1 MTLISLLENSIQ
13 HYGSKPALAH
23 KPKGGTYQDISY
35 TELSESVDAFSKGLN
50 ALGVKKNDRVA
61 LLSEN
66 RPEWAITDFG
76 SLKVGAVTVPM
87 FSTLTAAQVGYILK
101 DSGSK
106 IICVSTSRQ
115 LEKVTAIRDEVPTL
129 EQIIVFDPIEGEC
142 PADVIQFEEVCE
154 LEGQGIG
161 VRNPSYAN
169 EGIGVRNPS
178 YANEGIGVRNP
189 SYANEGIGV
198 RNPSYAN
205 EDDIATIIYTSGTT
219 GDPKGV
225 MLTHANFISNLQACK
240 SLIDVSDADVL
251 LSFLPLS
258 HVFERLGGHYVPLFS
273 GAKVAYAEST
283 FTVAQNMREIAPT
296 VMLSVPRLY
305 ETMHDRILR
314 AVQEGSS
321 LKQKIFHWGVSVGSS
336 VSSAIQQGKKPSA
349 ILQLQ
354 QNIADKLV
362 FAKLK
367 AATGG
372 RLRFFVS
379 GGAALP
385 QSIAEF
391 FHAAGILILEGYGL
405 TETSPVISMNHP
417 AQWRFGT
424 VGVPV
429 QGVEVQIAEDGEILT
444 RGPHVMKGYFNNE
457 SATAEVIDGEGWF
470 HTGDIGIID
479 EDGFVKITDRKKNI
493 IVLSNGKNVAPQ
505 PIESELVQSP
515 FINQILLVG
524 NERKNLAALIVPNF
538 DALKAWAAENTVATD
553 DLATMLE
560 TREVQQLIQGEI
572 RSRLTDF
579 SDFEQ
584 VRRFTLLDKEFSQE
598 ADEMTPTLKLKR
610 NVIIERYGDAIAE
623 MYPEDSQT

>member
-1 MTLISLLENSIQ
+1 MTLISMLEHSIQ

-35 TELSESVDAFSKGLN
+35 TELGESVDAFSKGLN
-50 ALGVKKNDRVA
+50 ALGVQKGDRVA

-76 SLKVGAVTVPM
+76 CLKAGAVTVPM

-106 IICVSTSRQ
+106 IICVSTSSQ

-142 PADVIQFEEVCE
+142 PEGVIQFEAVCE
-154 LEGQGIG
+154 LDGQGQGIG
-161 VRNPSYAN
+161 VRNPSDT
-169 EGIGVRNPS
+169 S
-178 YANEGIGVRNP
+178 
-189 SYANEGIGV
+189 
-198 RNPSYAN
+198 

-219 GDPKGV
+219 GAPKGV

-240 SLIDVSDADVL
+240 SLIDISDADVL

-258 HVFERLGGHYVPLFS
+258 HVFERLGGHYLPLIS

-283 FTVAQNMREIAPT
+283 FTVAQNMREVAPT

-314 AVQEGSS
+314 TVQEGSS

-336 VSSAIQQGKKPSA
+336 VSSAIQKGKKPSA

-417 AQWRFGT
+417 AQWKFGT

-429 QGVEVQIAEDGEILT
+429 PGVEVQIAEDGEILT

-457 SATAEVIDGEGWF
+457 SATAEVINGEGWF

-515 FINQILLVG
+515 FINQIILVG

-538 DALKAWAAENTVATD
+538 DALKAWAAENNVATD

-560 TREVQQLIQGEI
+560 TREVKQHIQREI

-579 SDFEQ
+579 ADFEQ
-584 VRRFTLLDKEFSQE
+584 VRRFTLLDTEFSQE

-623 MYPEDSQT
+623 MYPEDS

>member
-1 MTLISLLENSIQ
+1 MTLISLLEHSIE

-35 TELSESVDAFSKGLN
+35 AELGESVDAFSKGLN
-50 ALGVKKNDRVA
+50 ALGVQKDDRVA
-61 LLSEN
+61 ILSEN
-66 RPEWAITDFG
+66 RPEWTITDFG
-76 SLKVGAVTVPM
+76 TLKAGAVTVPM

-106 IICVSTSRQ
+106 IICVSTEAQ
-115 LEKVTAIRDEVPTL
+115 LKKVLSIRDEVPTL
-129 EQIIVFDPIEGEC
+129 EQIICFDPIEGET
-142 PADVIQFEEVCE
+142 PEGVIQFEAVCDLE
-154 LEGQGIG
+154 GEGQGIG
-161 VRNPSYAN
+161 VRNPSYA
-169 EGIGVRNPS
+169 S
-178 YANEGIGVRNP
+178 
-189 SYANEGIGV
+189 
-198 RNPSYAN
+198 

-225 MLTHANFISNLQACK
+225 MLTHANFIFNLQACK

-273 GAKVAYAEST
+273 GAKIAYAEST
-283 FTVAQNMREIAPT
+283 FTVAQNMREVAPT

-321 LKQKIFHWGVSVGSS
+321 LKQKIFHWGVSVGSA

-385 QSIAEF
+385 QAIAEF

-417 AQWRFGT
+417 AQWKFGT
-424 VGVPV
+424 VGAPVP
-429 QGVEVQIAEDGEILT
+429 GVEVQIAEDGEILT

-515 FINQILLVG
+515 FINQIMLVG

-538 DALKAWAAENTVATD
+538 DAVKAWAAENSVATD

-560 TREVQQLIQGEI
+560 TREVQQLIQSEI

-579 SDFEQ
+579 ADFEQ
-584 VRRFTLLDKEFSQE
+584 VRRFTLLEKEFSQE

-610 NVIIERYGDAIAE
+610 NVIIARYGDAIAE
-623 MYPEDSQT
+623 MYPEDP

>member
-1 MTLISLLENSIQ
+1 MTLISLLEHSIQ
-13 HYGSKPALAH
+13 HYGSQPSLAH

-35 TELSESVDAFSKGLN
+35 TELGESVDAFSKGLT
-50 ALGVKKNDRVA
+50 ALGVQKGDRVA

-76 SLKVGAVTVPM
+76 SLKAGAVTVPM

-115 LEKVTAIRDEVPTL
+115 LEKVIAIRDEVPTL
-129 EQIIVFDPIEGEC
+129 EQIIVFDPLESEP
-142 PADVIQFEEVCE
+142 PAGVIQFEAVCE
-154 LEGQGIG
+154 LEGQGQGIG
-161 VRNPSYAN
+161 VRNPSHA
-169 EGIGVRNPS
+169 S
-178 YANEGIGVRNP
+178 
-189 SYANEGIGV
+189 
-198 RNPSYAN
+198 

-225 MLTHANFISNLQACK
+225 MLTHANFISNLEACR
-240 SLIDVSDADVL
+240 SLIEVNAADVL

-283 FTVAQNMREIAPT
+283 FTVAQNMREVAPT

-314 AVQEGSS
+314 AVQEGSP

-336 VSSAIQQGKKPSA
+336 VSSAIQKGKKPSA

-417 AQWRFGT
+417 AQWKFGT

-429 QGVEVQIAEDGEILT
+429 PGVEVHIAEDGEILT

-457 SATAEVIDGEGWF
+457 SATAEVIDEEGWF
-470 HTGDIGIID
+470 YTGDIGIID

-515 FINQILLVG
+515 FIDQIMLVG

-538 DALKAWAAENTVATD
+538 DALKAWATENDIATGRTD
-553 DLATMLE
+553 GDTPPLHE
-560 TREVQQLIQGEI
+560 TREVQQLVQGEI

-579 SDFEQ
+579 ADFEQ

-610 NVIIERYGDAIAE
+610 NVIIERYGDRIEE
-623 MYPEDSQT
+623 MYPEDA

>member
-1 MTLISLLENSIQ
+1 MTLISMLEHSIQ

-35 TELSESVDAFSKGLN
+35 TELGESVDAFSKGLN
-50 ALGVKKNDRVA
+50 ALGVQKGDRVA

-76 SLKVGAVTVPM
+76 CLKAGAVTVPM

-106 IICVSTSRQ
+106 IICVSTSSQ

-142 PADVIQFEEVCE
+142 PEGVIQFEAVCE
-154 LEGQGIG
+154 LDGDGQGIG
-161 VRNPSYAN
+161 VRNPSYA
-169 EGIGVRNPS
+169 S
-178 YANEGIGVRNP
+178 
-189 SYANEGIGV
+189 
-198 RNPSYAN
+198 

-219 GDPKGV
+219 GAPKGV

-240 SLIDVSDADVL
+240 SLIDISDADVL

-258 HVFERLGGHYVPLFS
+258 HVFERLGGHYLPLIS

-283 FTVAQNMREIAPT
+283 FTVAQNMREVAPT

-314 AVQEGSS
+314 TVQEGSS

-336 VSSAIQQGKKPSA
+336 VSSAIQKGKKPSA

-417 AQWRFGT
+417 AQWKFGT

-429 QGVEVQIAEDGEILT
+429 PGVEVQIAEDGEILT
-444 RGPHVMKGYFNNE
+444 RGPHVMKGYFNSE
-457 SATAEVIDGEGWF
+457 SATAEVINGEGWF

-515 FINQILLVG
+515 FINQIILVG

-538 DALKAWAAENTVATD
+538 DALKAWAAENNVATD
-553 DLATMLE
+553 DLATMFE
-560 TREVQQLIQGEI
+560 TREVKQLIQREI

-579 SDFEQ
+579 ADFEQ
-584 VRRFTLLDKEFSQE
+584 VRRFTLLDTEFSQE

-610 NVIIERYGDAIAE
+610 NVIIKRYGEAIE
-623 MYPEDSQT
+623 KMYPEDP

>member
-1 MTLISLLENSIQ
+1 MTLISLLEHSIE
-13 HYGSKPALAH
+13 HYDSKPALAH

-35 TELSESVDAFSKGLN
+35 AELGESVDAFSKGLN
-50 ALGVKKNDRVA
+50 ALGVQKDDRVA
-61 LLSEN
+61 ILSEN

-76 SLKVGAVTVPM
+76 TLKAGGVTVPM

-106 IICVSTSRQ
+106 IICVSTEAQ
-115 LEKVTAIRDEVPTL
+115 LKKVLSIRDEVPTL
-129 EQIIVFDPIEGEC
+129 EQVIIFNPIEGKTPES
-142 PADVIQFEEVCE
+142 VSQFEAVCE
-154 LEGQGIG
+154 LDGEITDHAA
-161 VRNPSYAN
+161 S
-169 EGIGVRNPS
+169 
-178 YANEGIGVRNP
+178 
-189 SYANEGIGV
+189 
-198 RNPSYAN
+198 

-225 MLTHANFISNLQACK
+225 MLTHANFIFNLQACK

-273 GAKVAYAEST
+273 GAKIAYAEST
-283 FTVAQNMREIAPT
+283 FTVAQNMGEVSPT

-321 LKQKIFHWGVSVGSS
+321 LKQKIFHWGVSVGSA
-336 VSSAIQQGKKPSA
+336 VSSAIQQGKNPSA

-354 QNIADKLV
+354 QNIANKLV

-385 QSIAEF
+385 QAIAEF

-417 AQWRFGT
+417 EGWKFGT
-424 VGVPV
+424 VGMPVP
-429 QGVEVQIAEDGEILT
+429 GIEVQIAGDGEILT

-479 EDGFVKITDRKKNI
+479 ADGFVKITDRKKNI

-515 FINQILLVG
+515 FINQIMLVG

-538 DALKAWAAENTVATD
+538 DALKAWAAENGIATD
-553 DLATMLE
+553 DLSTMLE
-560 TREVQQLIQGEI
+560 TREVQQQIQSEI

-579 SDFEQ
+579 ADFEQ
-584 VRRFTLLDKEFSQE
+584 VRRFTLLEKEFSQE
-598 ADEMTPTLKLKR
+598 EDEMTPTLKLKR
-610 NVIIERYGDAIAE
+610 NVIIERYGDTIEE
-623 MYPEDSQT
+623 MYPEDSS

>member
-1 MTLISLLENSIQ
+1 MTLISMFEDAVEQ
-13 HYGSKPALAH
+13 YGNKPALAH

-35 TELSESVDAFSKGLN
+35 TEFSASVAAFSKGLN
-50 ALGVKKNDRVA
+50 ALGVEKNDRVA
-61 LLSEN
+61 ILSEN

-101 DSGSK
+101 DSGAK
-106 IICVSTSRQ
+106 IICVSTEKQ
-115 LEKVTAIRDEVPTL
+115 LEKVSAIRDAVPTL
-129 EQIIVFDPIEGEC
+129 EQIIIFDTIEAEIPEG
-142 PADVIQFEEVCE
+142 VIHFQAVCE
-154 LEGQGIG
+154 LAGEE
-161 VRNPSYAN
+161 SDSAA
-169 EGIGVRNPS
+169 S
-178 YANEGIGVRNP
+178 
-189 SYANEGIGV
+189 
-198 RNPSYAN
+198 

-219 GDPKGV
+219 GNPKGV
-225 MLTHANFISNLQACK
+225 MLTHANFISNVEACK
-240 SLIDVSDADVL
+240 SLIDVSETDVL

-273 GAKVAYAEST
+273 GAKIAYAEST
-283 FTVAQNMREIAPT
+283 FTVAQNMKEIAPT

-305 ETMHDRILR
+305 ETMHERILR

-321 LKQKIFHWGVSVGSS
+321 LKQKIFHWGVSVGSA
-336 VSSAIQQGKKPSA
+336 VSSAIQQGKNPSA
-349 ILQLQ
+349 ILRLQ
-354 QNIADKLV
+354 QGIADKLV

-367 AATGG
+367 EATGG

-417 AQWRFGT
+417 GKWKFGT
-424 VGVPV
+424 VGAQVP
-429 QGVEVQIAEDGEILT
+429 GIEVQIAEDGEILT
-444 RGPHVMKGYFNNE
+444 RGPHVMKGYFNNDT
-457 SATAEVIDGEGWF
+457 ATAEVIDAEGWF

-505 PIESELVQSP
+505 PIESELVRSP
-515 FINQILLVG
+515 FISQIMVIG
-524 NERKNLAALIVPNF
+524 SERKNLAALIVPNF
-538 DALKAWAAENTVATD
+538 DALKAWASENGIETD
-553 DLATMLE
+553 DLSAMLQ
-560 TREVQQLIQGEI
+560 TREVQQYIQSEI

-579 SDFEQ
+579 ADFEQ

-610 NVIIERYGDAIAE
+610 NVIIERYSDAIEE
-623 MYPEDSQT
+623 MYPEDS

>member
-1 MTLISLLENSIQ
+1 MTLISMFEQSIQ
-13 HYGSKPALAH
+13 QHDSKPALAH

-35 TELSESVDAFSKGLN
+35 TKLGESVDAFSKGLST
-50 ALGVKKNDRVA
+50 LGGQKDDRVA

-76 SLKVGAVTVPM
+76 CLKVGAVTVPM
-87 FSTLTAAQVGYILK
+87 FSTLTAAQVSYILK
-101 DSGSK
+101 DSGAK
-106 IICVSTSRQ
+106 IICVSTASQ
-115 LEKVTAIRDEVPTL
+115 LKKALSIRDQVPTL
-129 EQIIVFDPIEGEC
+129 EHIILFDSAEDETPEG
-142 PADVIQFEEVCE
+142 VIQFEDICNRGREADLTE
-154 LEGQGIG
+154 ESG
-161 VRNPSYAN
+161 VS
-169 EGIGVRNPS
+169 
-178 YANEGIGVRNP
+178 
-189 SYANEGIGV
+189 
-198 RNPSYAN
+198 

-219 GDPKGV
+219 GNPKGV

-240 SLIDVSDADVL
+240 SLIDVGETDVL

-273 GAKVAYAEST
+273 GAKIAYAEST
-283 FTVAQNMREIAPT
+283 FTVARNMQEVSPT

-305 ETMHDRILR
+305 ETMHDRVLS
-314 AVQEGSS
+314 AVQAGSP
-321 LKQKIFHWGVSVGSS
+321 LKQKIFHWGVSVGSA
-336 VSSAIQQGKKPSA
+336 VSSAIQQGKNPST
-349 ILQLQ
+349 ILRLQ
-354 QNIADKLV
+354 QGIADKLV

-385 QSIAEF
+385 QAIAEF

-417 AQWRFGT
+417 AKWKFGT

-429 QGVEVQIAEDGEILT
+429 PGVEVQIAADGEILT

-457 SATAEVIDGEGWF
+457 TETAEVIDADKWF
-470 HTGDIGIID
+470 YTGDIGFID

-515 FINQILLVG
+515 FISQIMLIG

-538 DALKAWAAENTVATD
+538 DALKAWAAENGVETD
-553 DLATMLE
+553 DLSAMLRA
-560 TREVQQLIQGEI
+560 REIQQLVQREI

-579 SDFEQ
+579 ADFEQ
-584 VRRFTLLDKEFSQE
+584 VRRFSLLEKEFSQE

-610 NVIIERYGDAIAE
+610 NVIIEKYADVIDG
-623 MYPEDSQT
+623 MYPEDA

>member
-1 MTLISLLENSIQ
+1 MTLISMFEETIQ
-13 HYGSKPALAH
+13 HYGDKPALAH
-23 KPKGGTYQDISY
+23 KPRGGTYLDISY
-35 TELSESVDAFSKGLN
+35 TELGESVDAFSKGLN
-50 ALGVKKNDRVA
+50 ALGVEKDDRVA
-61 LLSEN
+61 ILSEN

-76 SLKVGAVTVPM
+76 SLKTGAVTVPM
-87 FSTLTAAQVGYILK
+87 FSTLTAAQVGYILN
-101 DSGSK
+101 DSGAK
-106 IICVSTSRQ
+106 VICVSTEKQ
-115 LEKVTAIRDEVPTL
+115 LEKCLSIRGEVPTL
-129 EQIIVFDPIEGEC
+129 EQIIIFDSIEGETLEG
-142 PADVIQFEEVCE
+142 VTEFEAVCE
-154 LEGQGIG
+154 LAGEATD
-161 VRNPSYAN
+161 NTTS
-169 EGIGVRNPS
+169 
-178 YANEGIGVRNP
+178 
-189 SYANEGIGV
+189 
-198 RNPSYAN
+198 
-205 EDDIATIIYTSGTT
+205 EDAIATIIYTSGTT
-219 GDPKGV
+219 GNPKGV
-225 MLTHANFISNLQACK
+225 MLTHANFIFNLEACK
-240 SLIDVSDADVL
+240 SLINVSETDVL

-273 GAKVAYAEST
+273 GAKIAYAEST
-283 FTVAQNMREIAPT
+283 FTVAQNMQEVAPT

-385 QSIAEF
+385 QAIAEF

-405 TETSPVISMNHP
+405 TETSPVISMNYP
-417 AQWRFGT
+417 DKWKFGT
-424 VGVPV
+424 VGAPVP
-429 QGVEVQIAEDGEILT
+429 GVEVQIAEDGEILT

-457 SATAEVIDGEGWF
+457 AATAEVIDEDGWF

-479 EDGFVKITDRKKNI
+479 VDGFVKITDRKKNI

-515 FINQILLVG
+515 FISQIMVVG
-524 NERKNLAALIVPNF
+524 SERKNLAALIVPNF
-538 DALKAWAAENTVATD
+538 DALKTWAAENSIDTG
-553 DLATMLE
+553 DLSAMLQ
-560 TREVQQLIQGEI
+560 TREVQQHIQSEI
-572 RSRLTDF
+572 RNRLTDF
-579 SDFEQ
+579 ADFEQ
-584 VRRFTLLDKEFSQE
+584 VRRFVLLEKEFSQE

-610 NVIIERYGDAIAE
+610 NVIIEKYADAIE
-623 MYPEDSQT
+623 GMYPEDA

>member
-1 MTLISLLENSIQ
+1 MTLISMFEDSIQ
-13 HYGSKPALAH
+13 HYGSKPALAS
-23 KPKGGTYQDISY
+23 KPKGGTYEDISY
-35 TELSESVDAFSKGLN
+35 TALGESVDAFSRGLN
-50 ALGVKKNDRVA
+50 ALGVEKDDRVA
-61 LLSEN
+61 ILSEN

-76 SLKVGAVTVPM
+76 SLKTGAVTVPM
-87 FSTLTAAQVGYILK
+87 FSTLTAAQVGYILN
-101 DSGSK
+101 DSGAK
-106 IICVSTSRQ
+106 VICVSTEKQ
-115 LEKVTAIRDEVPTL
+115 LEKVNAIQDEVPTL
-129 EQIIVFDPIEGEC
+129 EQVIIFDAIEDETPEG
-142 PADVIQFEEVCE
+142 VIQFDAVCE
-154 LEGQGIG
+154 LTGDGPD
-161 VRNPSYAN
+161 NTTS
-169 EGIGVRNPS
+169 
-178 YANEGIGVRNP
+178 
-189 SYANEGIGV
+189 
-198 RNPSYAN
+198 

-219 GDPKGV
+219 GNPKGV
-225 MLTHANFISNLQACK
+225 MLTHANFISNVQVCK
-240 SLIDVSDADVL
+240 SLIDVSETDVL

-273 GAKVAYAEST
+273 GAKIAYAEST
-283 FTVAQNMREIAPT
+283 FTVAQNMQEVAPT

-385 QSIAEF
+385 QAIAEF

-405 TETSPVISMNHP
+405 TETSPVISMNYP
-417 AQWRFGT
+417 EKWKFGT
-424 VGVPV
+424 VGAPVP
-429 QGVEVQIAEDGEILT
+429 GVEVRIAEDGEILT

-457 SATAEVIDGEGWF
+457 AATAEVIDGEGWF

-479 EDGFVKITDRKKNI
+479 ADGFVKITDRKKNI

-515 FINQILLVG
+515 FISQIMLVG
-524 NERKNLAALIVPNF
+524 NERKNLAALIVPHF
-538 DALKAWAAENTVATD
+538 DALKAWASENSIEPG
-553 DLATMLE
+553 DLSAMLR
-560 TREVQQLIQGEI
+560 TREVQQHIQREI

-579 SDFEQ
+579 ADFEQ
-584 VRRFTLLDKEFSQE
+584 VRRFVLLEKEFSQE

-610 NVIIERYGDAIAE
+610 NVIIEKYGDVIE
-623 MYPEDSQT
+623 GMYPEDA

>member
-1 MTLISLLENSIQ
+1 MLEHSIQ

-35 TELSESVDAFSKGLN
+35 TELGESVDAFSKGLN
-50 ALGVKKNDRVA
+50 ALGVQKGDRVA

-76 SLKVGAVTVPM
+76 CLKAGAVTVPM

-142 PADVIQFEEVCE
+142 PEGVIQFEAVCE
-154 LEGQGIG
+154 LDGQGQGIG
-161 VRNPSYAN
+161 VRNPSYA
-169 EGIGVRNPS
+169 S
-178 YANEGIGVRNP
+178 
-189 SYANEGIGV
+189 
-198 RNPSYAN
+198 

-219 GDPKGV
+219 GAPKGV

-240 SLIDVSDADVL
+240 SLIDISDADVL

-258 HVFERLGGHYVPLFS
+258 HVFERLGGHYLPLIS

-283 FTVAQNMREIAPT
+283 FTVAQNMREVAPT

-336 VSSAIQQGKKPSA
+336 VSSAIQKGKKPSA

-385 QSIAEF
+385 QAIAEF

-405 TETSPVISMNHP
+405 TETAPVISMNHP
-417 AQWRFGT
+417 EKWKFGT

-429 QGVEVQIAEDGEILT
+429 PGVEVKIAEDGEILT

-457 SATAEVIDGEGWF
+457 AETAEVIDADRWF

-479 EDGFVKITDRKKNI
+479 VDGFVKITDRKKNI

-515 FINQILLVG
+515 FISQIMLIG

-538 DALKAWAAENTVATD
+538 DALKAWAAENGVETD
-553 DLATMLE
+553 DLSAMLRA
-560 TREVQQLIQGEI
+560 REIQQLIQREI

-579 SDFEQ
+579 ADFEQ
-584 VRRFTLLDKEFSQE
+584 VRRFSLLEKEFSQE

-610 NVIIERYGDAIAE
+610 NVIIEKYADVIDG
-623 MYPEDSQT
+623 MYPEDA

>member
-1 MTLISLLENSIQ
+1 MTLISMFEDSIQ
-13 HYGSKPALAH
+13 HYGSKPALAS
-23 KPKGGTYQDISY
+23 KPKGGTYEDISY
-35 TELSESVDAFSKGLN
+35 TALGESVDAFSRGLN
-50 ALGVKKNDRVA
+50 ALGVEKDDRVA
-61 LLSEN
+61 ILSEN

-76 SLKVGAVTVPM
+76 SLKTGAVTVPM
-87 FSTLTAAQVGYILK
+87 FSTLTAAQVGYILN
-101 DSGSK
+101 DSGAK
-106 IICVSTSRQ
+106 VICVSTEKQ
-115 LEKVTAIRDEVPTL
+115 LEKINAIQDEVPTL
-129 EQIIVFDPIEGEC
+129 EQVIIFDAIEGET
-142 PADVIQFEEVCE
+142 PEGVIQFDAVCE
-154 LEGQGIG
+154 LTGDGT
-161 VRNPSYAN
+161 NNTTS
-169 EGIGVRNPS
+169 
-178 YANEGIGVRNP
+178 
-189 SYANEGIGV
+189 
-198 RNPSYAN
+198 

-219 GDPKGV
+219 GNPKGV
-225 MLTHANFISNLQACK
+225 MLTHANFISNVQVCK
-240 SLIDVSDADVL
+240 SLIDVSETDVL

-273 GAKVAYAEST
+273 GAKIAYAEST
-283 FTVAQNMREIAPT
+283 FTVAQNMQEVAPT

-349 ILQLQ
+349 ILRLQ

-385 QSIAEF
+385 QAIAEF

-405 TETSPVISMNHP
+405 TETSPVISMNYP
-417 AQWRFGT
+417 EKWKFGT
-424 VGVPV
+424 VGAPVP
-429 QGVEVQIAEDGEILT
+429 GVEVRIAEDGEILT

-457 SATAEVIDGEGWF
+457 AATAEVINEEGWF

-479 EDGFVKITDRKKNI
+479 ADGFVKITDRKKNI

-515 FINQILLVG
+515 FISQIMVVG
-524 NERKNLAALIVPNF
+524 SERKNLAALIVPNF
-538 DALKAWAAENTVATD
+538 DALKAWASENSIETA
-553 DLATMLE
+553 DLSAMLQA
-560 TREVQQLIQGEI
+560 REVQQHIQREI

-579 SDFEQ
+579 ADFEQ
-584 VRRFTLLDKEFSQE
+584 VRRFVLLEKEFSQE

-610 NVIIERYGDAIAE
+610 NVIIERYSDEIEG
-623 MYPEDSQT
+623 MYPEDS

>member
-1 MTLISLLENSIQ
+1 MTLISLLEHSIE

-35 TELSESVDAFSKGLN
+35 AELGESVDAFSKGLN
-50 ALGVKKNDRVA
+50 ALGVQKDDRVA
-61 LLSEN
+61 ILSEN

-76 SLKVGAVTVPM
+76 TLKAGGATVPM

-106 IICVSTSRQ
+106 IICVSTEAQ
-115 LEKVTAIRDEVPTL
+115 LKKALSIRDEVPTL
-129 EQIIVFDPIEGEC
+129 KQIILFDPIEGET
-142 PADVIQFEEVCE
+142 PEGVIQFEAVCE
-154 LEGQGIG
+154 LDGKITDHAA
-161 VRNPSYAN
+161 S
-169 EGIGVRNPS
+169 
-178 YANEGIGVRNP
+178 
-189 SYANEGIGV
+189 
-198 RNPSYAN
+198 

-225 MLTHANFISNLQACK
+225 MLTHANFIFNLQACK

-273 GAKVAYAEST
+273 GAKIAYAEST
-283 FTVAQNMREIAPT
+283 FTVAQNMGEVSPT

-314 AVQEGSS
+314 AVQEGSP
-321 LKQKIFHWGVSVGSS
+321 LKQKIFHWGVSVGSA
-336 VSSAIQQGKKPSA
+336 VSSAIQQGKNPSA

-354 QNIADKLV
+354 QNIANKLV

-385 QSIAEF
+385 QTIAEF

-417 AQWRFGT
+417 EGWKFGT
-424 VGVPV
+424 VGMPVP
-429 QGVEVQIAEDGEILT
+429 GIEVQIAKDGEILT

-479 EDGFVKITDRKKNI
+479 ADGFVKITDRKKNI

-515 FINQILLVG
+515 FINQIMVVG

-538 DALKAWAAENTVATD
+538 DALKTWAAENGVATD
-553 DLATMLE
+553 DLSTMLE
-560 TREVQQLIQGEI
+560 TREVQQLIQSEM

-579 SDFEQ
+579 ADFEQ
-584 VRRFTLLDKEFSQE
+584 VRRFTLLEKEFSQE

-610 NVIIERYGDAIAE
+610 NVIIARYGDAIEE
-623 MYPEDSQT
+623 MYPEDS

>member
-1 MTLISLLENSIQ
+1 MTLISLLQHSIE

-35 TELSESVDAFSKGLN
+35 AELGESVDAFSKGLN
-50 ALGVKKNDRVA
+50 ALGVQKDDRVA
-61 LLSEN
+61 ILSEN

-76 SLKVGAVTVPM
+76 TLKARAVTVPM

-106 IICVSTSRQ
+106 IICVSTEAQ
-115 LEKVTAIRDEVPTL
+115 LKKVLSIRDEVPTL
-129 EQIIVFDPIEGEC
+129 EQVIIFDLIEGEM
-142 PADVIQFEEVCE
+142 PESVIQFEAVCE
-154 LEGQGIG
+154 LDGEITDHAA
-161 VRNPSYAN
+161 S
-169 EGIGVRNPS
+169 
-178 YANEGIGVRNP
+178 
-189 SYANEGIGV
+189 
-198 RNPSYAN
+198 

-225 MLTHANFISNLQACK
+225 MLTHANFIFNLQACK

-273 GAKVAYAEST
+273 GAKIAYAEST
-283 FTVAQNMREIAPT
+283 FTVAQNMGEVSPT

-314 AVQEGSS
+314 AVQEGSP
-321 LKQKIFHWGVSVGSS
+321 LKQKIFHWGVSVGSA
-336 VSSAIQQGKKPSA
+336 VSSAIQQGKNPSA

-354 QNIADKLV
+354 QKVANKLV

-385 QSIAEF
+385 QAIAEF

-417 AQWRFGT
+417 EGWKFGT
-424 VGVPV
+424 VGMPVP
-429 QGVEVQIAEDGEILT
+429 GIEVQIAEDGEILT

-515 FINQILLVG
+515 FIDQIMLVG

-538 DALKAWAAENTVATD
+538 DALKAWAAENGVATD
-553 DLATMLE
+553 DLPTMLK
-560 TREVQQLIQGEI
+560 TREVQQQIQSDI

-579 SDFEQ
+579 ADFEQ
-584 VRRFTLLDKEFSQE
+584 VRRFTLLEKEFSQE

-610 NVIIERYGDAIAE
+610 NVIIERYGDAIEE
-623 MYPEDSQT
+623 MYPEDS

>member
-1 MTLISLLENSIQ
+1 MTLISMLEHAIE
-13 HYGSKPALAH
+13 HYGSRPALAH

-35 TELSESVDAFSKGLN
+35 TELGKSVDAFRKGLN
-50 ALGVKKNDRVA
+50 ALGAQKGDRVA

-76 SLKVGAVTVPM
+76 SLKTGAVTVPM

-115 LEKVTAIRDEVPTL
+115 LEKVIAVRDEVPTL
-129 EQIIVFDPIEGEC
+129 EQIIIFDQIEGE
-142 PADVIQFEEVCE
+142 PPDGVIQFEAVCE
-154 LEGQGIG
+154 LEGQETDT
-161 VRNPSYAN
+161 A
-169 EGIGVRNPS
+169 
-178 YANEGIGVRNP
+178 
-189 SYANEGIGV
+189 
-198 RNPSYAN
+198 AN

-240 SLIDVSDADVL
+240 SLIEVSDTDVL

-273 GAKVAYAEST
+273 GSKVAYAEST
-283 FTVAQNMREIAPT
+283 FTVAQNMREVAPT

-314 AVQEGSS
+314 AVQEGSPI
-321 LKQKIFHWGVSVGSS
+321 KQKIFHWGVSIGSS
-336 VSSAIQQGKKPSA
+336 VSSAIQKGKKPSA
-349 ILQLQ
+349 TLQLQ

-417 AQWRFGT
+417 GQWKFGT

-429 QGVEVQIAEDGEILT
+429 PGVEVQIAEDGEILT

-479 EDGFVKITDRKKNI
+479 GDGFVKITDRKKNI

-515 FINQILLVG
+515 YIDQIMLVG

-538 DALKAWAAENTVATD
+538 DALKAWATENDVVTD
-553 DLATMLE
+553 DIATMLE
-560 TREVQQLIQGEI
+560 TREVRQLIQSEI

-610 NVIIERYGDAIAE
+610 NVIIERYANAIEE
-623 MYPEDSQT
+623 MYPEDA

>member
-1 MTLISLLENSIQ
+1 MTLISLLQHSIE

-35 TELSESVDAFSKGLN
+35 AELGESVDAFSKGLN
-50 ALGVKKNDRVA
+50 ALGVQKDDRVA
-61 LLSEN
+61 ILSEN

-76 SLKVGAVTVPM
+76 TLKARAVTVPM

-106 IICVSTSRQ
+106 IICVSTEAQ
-115 LEKVTAIRDEVPTL
+115 LKKVISIRDEVPTL
-129 EQIIVFDPIEGEC
+129 EQIICFDPIEGET
-142 PADVIQFEEVCE
+142 PEGVIQFEAVCE
-154 LEGQGIG
+154 LEGEETD
-161 VRNPSYAN
+161 A
-169 EGIGVRNPS
+169 
-178 YANEGIGVRNP
+178 A
-189 SYANEGIGV
+189 AT
-198 RNPSYAN
+198 

-225 MLTHANFISNLQACK
+225 MLTHANFIFNLQACK

-273 GAKVAYAEST
+273 GAKIAYAEST
-283 FTVAQNMREIAPT
+283 FTVAQNMGEVSPT

-314 AVQEGSS
+314 AVQEGSP
-321 LKQKIFHWGVSVGSS
+321 LKQKIFHWGVSVGSA

-385 QSIAEF
+385 QAIAEF

-417 AQWRFGT
+417 EGWKFGT
-424 VGVPV
+424 VGMPVP
-429 QGVEVQIAEDGEILT
+429 GIEVQIAEDGEILT

-515 FINQILLVG
+515 FIDQIMLVG

-538 DALKAWAAENTVATD
+538 DALKAWAAENGVATD
-553 DLATMLE
+553 DLPTMLK
-560 TREVQQLIQGEI
+560 TREVQQQIQSDI

-579 SDFEQ
+579 ADFEQ
-584 VRRFTLLDKEFSQE
+584 VRRFTLLEKEFSQE

-610 NVIIERYGDAIAE
+610 NVIIQRYGDTIEE
-623 MYPEDSQT
+623 MYPEDS

>member
-1 MTLISLLENSIQ
+1 MFEAAVQ
-13 HYGSKPALAH
+13 HYGNKAALAH
-23 KPKGGTYQDISY
+23 KPKGGTYLDISY
-35 TELSESVDAFSKGLN
+35 TELDASVAAFSKGLN
-50 ALGVKKNDRVA
+50 ALGVEKNDRVA
-61 LLSEN
+61 ILSEN

-101 DSGSK
+101 DSGAK
-106 IICVSTSRQ
+106 IICVSTDKQ
-115 LEKVTAIRDEVPTL
+115 LEKVSAIRDEVPTL
-129 EQIIVFDPIEGEC
+129 EQIIIFDTIEDETPEG
-142 PADVIQFEEVCE
+142 VIQFKAVCE
-154 LEGQGIG
+154 LAGEDSDSA
-161 VRNPSYAN
+161 VS
-169 EGIGVRNPS
+169 
-178 YANEGIGVRNP
+178 
-189 SYANEGIGV
+189 
-198 RNPSYAN
+198 

-219 GDPKGV
+219 GNPKGV
-225 MLTHANFISNLQACK
+225 MLTHANFISNVEACK
-240 SLIDVSDADVL
+240 SLIDVSETDVL

-273 GAKVAYAEST
+273 GAKIAYAEST
-283 FTVAQNMREIAPT
+283 FTVAQNMKEVAPT

-305 ETMHDRILR
+305 ETMHERILR

-321 LKQKIFHWGVSVGSS
+321 VKQKIFHWGVSVGSA
-336 VSSAIQQGKKPSA
+336 VSSAIQQGRKPSA

-367 AATGG
+367 EATGG

-417 AQWRFGT
+417 GKWKFGT
-424 VGVPV
+424 VGAQVP
-429 QGVEVQIAEDGEILT
+429 GIEVQIAEDGEILT
-444 RGPHVMKGYFNNE
+444 RGPHVMKGYFNNNT
-457 SATAEVIDGEGWF
+457 ATEEVIDGEGWF

-479 EDGFVKITDRKKNI
+479 EDGFIRITDRKKNI

-505 PIESELVQSP
+505 PIESELVRSP
-515 FINQILLVG
+515 FISQVMVVG
-524 NERKNLAALIVPNF
+524 SERKNLAALIVPNF
-538 DALKAWAAENTVATD
+538 DALKAWASENSIETD
-553 DLATMLE
+553 DLSAMLQ
-560 TREVQQLIQGEI
+560 TREVQQHIQSEI

-579 SDFEQ
+579 ADFEQ
-584 VRRFTLLDKEFSQE
+584 VRRFTLLEKEFSQE
-598 ADEMTPTLKLKR
+598 DDEMTPTLKLKR
-610 NVIIERYGDAIAE
+610 NVIMEKYGDAIDG
-623 MYPEDSQT
+623 MYPEDS